1 MHWCC
6 KGLLL
11 NRVRFQPLNI
21 DVVLGAFNNYVDQI
35 LSNFDHLPPSSR
47 QMWTFYIIP
56 TLCSR
61 DQVLTFYC
69 PLPTFCPH
77 SYWMPPFSAFE
88 IRDVTIFWVFRFP
101 EWHKFPCP
109 IAMKHPKC
117 ALLSWVARLVTSR
130 ECLSSRWEPFIRT
143 GLLSF

>member
-1 MHWCC
+1 MHACTLMHWCC

-21 DVVLGAFNNYVDQI
+21 
-35 LSNFDHLPPSSR
+35 
-47 QMWTFYIIP
+47 
-56 TLCSR
+56 
-61 DQVLTFYC
+61 
-69 PLPTFCPH
+69 
-77 SYWMPPFSAFE
+77 
-88 IRDVTIFWVFRFP
+88 DVTIFWVFRFP

-130 ECLSSRWEPFIRT
+130 ECLSSRWGPFIRT
-143 GLLSF
+143 GLLSFDWQHPILICNRYSILMNSTNTWDQVFGNLKKLNLIFILQKPSKSMIQYQNMYMIGH